1 MLLVKGFN
9 LPFNY
14 LLCPLVTLDSSFLI
28 QTLVTSF
35 NVAISRI
42 LLNCSLDR
50 KNDFKFIFNCERDK
64 MNNE

>member
-50 KNDFKFIFNCERDK
+50 KK
-64 MNNE
+64 MILSLFSTVKEIR